1 MRKHYSPGYTFTKD
15 SYKFVAVE
23 DEGNGCMLCV
33 GRGGDHSI
41 CDMLPRGCGEDSVA
55 WQPANDEALALVIA
69 NKLEGV

>member
-1 MRKHYSPGYTFTKD
+1 MKRYSPGDTFTKD
-15 SYKFVAVE
+15 SYEFVAIK

-41 CDMLPRGCGEDSVA
+41 CDMLPHSCGLDGVA

-69 NKLEGV
+69 KKLEGV